1 MNAPDFDP
9 CEMALEDGLNAIVAC
24 FQHTVLV
31 AKLVAE
37 RI

>member
-9 CEMALEDGLNAIVAC
+9 CEMALEDGLKTIVAC
-24 FQHTVLV
+24 FQYTVLT
-31 AKLVAE
+31 AKLAAE